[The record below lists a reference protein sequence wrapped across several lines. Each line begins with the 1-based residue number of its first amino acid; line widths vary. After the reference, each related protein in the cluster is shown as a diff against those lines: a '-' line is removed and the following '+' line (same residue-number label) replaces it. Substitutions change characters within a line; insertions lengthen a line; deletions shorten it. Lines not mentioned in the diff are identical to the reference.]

1 MKLTAKQQKFVNEY
15 VKSGNAT
22 QSAIKAGYSK
32 RTAAMAG
39 SENLRKPYMK
49 DAIDKRMQKM
59 EDAKIAKAEE
69 VLQLYSRILRGE
81 ESEKSAVATPKGVEV
96 VETPPDLKTRL
107 SAGKELMKRYPAMDP
122 MTAEQ
127 IRKLSAE
134 ADLAELKAKRETD
147 GDAQDNII
155 MNFNRT
161 DGRNT
166 DDNSN

>member
-1 MKLTAKQQKFVNEY
+1 MKLTEKQNRFVDYYIEL
-15 VKSGNAT
+15 GNAT
-22 QSAIKAGYSK
+22 QAAIKAGYSK
-32 RTAAMAG
+32 KTARSVG
-39 SENLRKPYMK
+39 SENLTKPDIKSAIEKKMK
-49 DAIDKRMQKM
+49 KL

-96 VETPPDLKTRL
+96 VETPADLKTRL

-127 IRKLSAE
+127 IRKLKAD
-134 ADLAELKAKRETD
+134 ADLAELKAKREAD
-147 GDAQDNII
+147 GDVQDNII

>member
-127 IRKLSAE
+127 IRKLKAD
-134 ADLAELKAKRETD
+134 ADLAELKAKREAD
-147 GDAQDNII
+147 GDVQDNII

>member
-96 VETPPDLKTRL
+96 VETPADLKTRL

-127 IRKLSAE
+127 IRKLKAD
-134 ADLAELKAKRETD
+134 ADLAELKAKREAD
-147 GDAQDNII
+147 GDVQDNII

>member
-96 VETPPDLKTRL
+96 VETPADLKTRL

-127 IRKLSAE
+127 IRKLKAD
-134 ADLAELKAKRETD
+134 ADLTELKAKREAD
-147 GDAQDNII
+147 GDVQDNII